1 MISIDNVVIDIVLG
15 YASNVYVIAY
25 MTINI
30 KFGLL
35 YTTASHY
42 NQPSLSRL
50 LVRQKKRAKITKI
63 HPFDL

>member
-1 MISIDNVVIDIVLG
+1 MIDIDNVVIDIVLL
-15 YASNVYVIAY
+15 YAYNVYVIAY

-42 NQPSLSRL
+42 NQPSLT
-50 LVRQKKRAKITKI
+50 VY
-63 HPFDL
+63 